1 MERMPI
7 LMLKGPLENIP
18 GIEKQ
23 GGGNSHHR
31 ASSVGLRG
39 VAAICC
45 MQTATEGL
53 MQGWQLPDARRAQ
66 LMFCGHPKFFFS

>member
-1 MERMPI
+1 MPI

-23 GGGNSHHR
+23 GGGSSHHR

-39 VAAICC
+39 VAATCC
-45 MQTATEGL
+45 MQTAMEGL
-53 MQGWQLPDARRAQ
+53 VRGWQLQDARCAQ
-66 LMFCGHPKFFFS
+66 LMFCGCPKFFFS

>member
-23 GGGNSHHR
+23 GGGSSHHR

-39 VAAICC
+39 VAATCC
-45 MQTATEGL
+45 MQTAMEGL
-53 MQGWQLPDARRAQ
+53 VRGR
-66 LMFCGHPKFFFS
+66 CGAGSCRMPGVHS